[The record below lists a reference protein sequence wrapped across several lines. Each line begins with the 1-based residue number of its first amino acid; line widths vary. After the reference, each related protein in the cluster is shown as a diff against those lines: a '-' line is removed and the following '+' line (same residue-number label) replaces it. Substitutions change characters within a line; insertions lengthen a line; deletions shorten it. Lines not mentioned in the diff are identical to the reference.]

1 MPGSD
6 LVPWLRARAAGTLF
20 VALILALTA
29 CAPIDE
35 GDDGAEA
42 SEDVTASAAAASEGA
57 ASAGASAA
65 ASDGGSAGGGELTIA
80 TGGTGGVYYPLGGGL
95 AEVIRNNI
103 DGYSGSVQETNA
115 SVDNMLLI
123 GDGGADIA
131 FTLGDTA
138 ADAVNGEGDDFAEGP
153 IDACALG
160 RIYNNFT
167 QIVTSA
173 DAGITSVEDLRDKRV
188 SLGSPGSGTEVIA
201 LRILEAAGI
210 DPDADIER
218 QQLGVDETVAGLRDG
233 TIDAGFWSGG
243 LPTGALVDYATT
255 GDMVLVPHA
264 EYTQDL
270 VDQYGEYYVEDVIPA
285 DTYEG
290 QAEDVEVI
298 AVPNVLVVNTNMDE
312 QLQQDLTRVLFEQ
325 KDALVDVHPAAEAL
339 DPTDAQDIAFMDLCP
354 GSQAYYDEA
363 G

>member
-1 MPGSD
+1 MSGPSFHS
-6 LVPWLRARAAGTLF
+6 PRRSAAASSLL
-20 VALILALTA
+20 VALILTLTA

-35 GDDGAEA
+35 GGDGADATPAADA
-42 SEDVTASAAAASEGA
+42 SG
-57 ASAGASAA
+57 
-65 ASDGGSAGGGELTIA
+65 SDGGGAAGGELTIA

-95 AEVIRNNI
+95 ADVIGNNI
-103 DGYSGSVQETNA
+103 EGYSASVQETNA

-138 ADAVNGEGDDFAEGP
+138 ADAVNGEGEDFADGP
-153 IDACALG
+153 VEACALA
-160 RIYNNFT
+160 RIYDNFT
-167 QIVTSA
+167 QIVASS
-173 DAGITSVEDLRDKRV
+173 DSGVTSVEDMRGKRI

-218 QQLGVDETVAGLRDG
+218 QQLGIDETVAALRDG

-255 GDMVLVPHA
+255 GEMVLVPHA
-264 EYTQDL
+264 EYTEDM
-270 VDQYGEYYVEDVIPA
+270 VAEHGDVYVEDVIPA

-298 AVPNVLVVNTNMDE
+298 VVPNVLAVNTNMDE

-325 KDALVDVHPAAEAL
+325 KEALVAVHAAAEAL
-339 DPTDAQDIAFMDLCP
+339 DPELAQEVGFMDICP

>member
-1 MPGSD
+1 MAAKAH
-6 LVPWLRARAAGTLF
+6 LPWLRPRASGTLLT
-20 VALILALTA
+20 ALLLALSA

-35 GDDGAEA
+35 GGDATDGTGGTG
-42 SEDVTASAAAASEGA
+42 D
-57 ASAGASAA
+57 AGSN
-65 ASDGGSAGGGELTIA
+65 ELTIA

-95 AEVIRNNI
+95 ADVIGENL
-103 DGYSGSVQETNA
+103 DGYSASVQETNA

-123 GDGGADIA
+123 GNGGADIA
-131 FTLGDTA
+131 FTLADTA
-138 ADAVNGEGDDFAEGP
+138 GDAVSGTGDDFADGP
-153 IDACALG
+153 IEACALAL
-160 RIYNNFT
+160 IYNNYT

-173 DAGITSVEDLRDKRV
+173 DAGIASIEDLSGKRV

-233 TIDAGFWSGG
+233 TLDAGFWSGG

-255 GDMVLVPHA
+255 GDLVLVPHA

-270 VDQYGEYYVEDVIPA
+270 VDTYGEYYVEDTIPA

-290 QAEDVEVI
+290 QSEDVAVI
-298 AVPNVLVVNTNMDE
+298 VVPNLLVVNTSMDE
-312 QLQQDLTRVLFEQ
+312 QLQEDLTRLLFEQ

-339 DPTDAQDIAFMDLCP
+339 DPAVAQEISFMDLCP

>member
-1 MPGSD
+1 MVSSTIPERR
-6 LVPWLRARAAGTLF
+6 PRFA
-20 VALILALTA
+20 ALTVAVAAVLLLAA
-29 CAPIDE
+29 CEPIDE
-35 GDDGAEA
+35 GDDG
-42 SEDVTASAAAASEGA
+42 DAAASVDAGASAEPA
-57 ASAGASAA
+57 ASAGASVAA
-65 ASDGGSAGGGELTIA
+65 TEAAGGGEGGQLVIA

-95 AEVIRNNI
+95 ANVIS
-103 DGYSGSVQETNA
+103 DDVEGYTATISETNA

-123 GDGGADIA
+123 QDGGADIA

-138 ADAVNGEGDDFAEGP
+138 SDAVSGTGADFEGEP

-167 QIVTSA
+167 QIVTNA
-173 DAGITSVEDLRDKRV
+173 DAGIASVEDLAGKRV

-218 QQLGVDETVAGLRDG
+218 AQLGVDETVEALRDG

-243 LPTGALVDYATT
+243 LPTGALTDYATT
-255 GDMVLVPHA
+255 GDMVLVPHG
-264 EYTQDL
+264 EYASDL
-270 VDQYGEYYVEDVIPA
+270 ADQYGEYYLEDTIPA

-290 QAEDVEVI
+290 QTEDVSVVV
-298 AVPNVLVVNTNMDE
+298 VPNVLVVNTSMDE
-312 QLQQDLTRVLFEQ
+312 GLQTDLTRVLFEQ

-339 DPTDAQDIAFMDLCP
+339 DPEVAQDVAFMDLCP

>member
-1 MPGSD
+1 MSGSD
-6 LVPWLRARAAGTLF
+6 LHRMRATVPGTLLA
-20 VALILALTA
+20 ALILALTA
-29 CAPIDE
+29 CTPIGEGEGGATAGEGGGSAPAD
-35 GDDGAEA
+35 
-42 SEDVTASAAAASEGA
+42 ASAAG
-57 ASAGASAA
+57 G
-65 ASDGGSAGGGELTIA
+65 GGSGDELTIA

-95 AEVIRNNI
+95 ADVIADNI
-103 DGYSGSVQETNA
+103 EGYSASVQETNA

-138 ADAVNGEGDDFAEGP
+138 ADAVSGEGEDFAEGP
-153 IDACALG
+153 IEACALA
-160 RIYNNFT
+160 RIYDNFT

-173 DAGITSVEDLRDKRV
+173 DSGIASIEDMRDKRI

-233 TIDAGFWSGG
+233 TVDAGFWSGG

-255 GDMVLVPHA
+255 GEMVLVPHA
-264 EYTQDL
+264 EYTQDM
-270 VDQYGEYYVEDVIPA
+270 VDAHGDVYVEDVIPA

-290 QAEDVEVI
+290 QTEDVDVI
-298 AVPNVLVVNTNMDE
+298 VVPNVLAVNTNMDE

-325 KDALVDVHPAAEAL
+325 KDALVQVHAAAEEL
-339 DPTDAQDIAFMDLCP
+339 DPEIAQDVPFMDICP
-354 GSQAYYDEA
+354 GSQTYYDE
-363 G
+363 GS

>member
-1 MPGSD
+1 MAATTHLPR
-6 LVPWLRARAAGTLF
+6 LRPRAAGTL
-20 VALILALTA
+20 LIGLLLALAA

-35 GDDGAEA
+35 GATDGA
-42 SEDVTASAAAASEGA
+42 
-57 ASAGASAA
+57 
-65 ASDGGSAGGGELTIA
+65 DGTGDAAGGNELTIA

-95 AEVIRNNI
+95 ADVIGETL
-103 DGYSGSVQETNA
+103 DGYTASVQETNA

-123 GDGGADIA
+123 GNGGADIA
-131 FTLGDTA
+131 FTLADTA
-138 ADAVNGEGDDFAEGP
+138 GDAVSGTGDDFADGP
-153 IDACALG
+153 IEACALAL
-160 RIYNNFT
+160 IYNNYT

-173 DAGITSVEDLRDKRV
+173 DAGITSIDDLAGKRV
-188 SLGSPGSGTEVIA
+188 SLGSPGSGTEVIG

-233 TIDAGFWSGG
+233 TLDAGFWSGG

-270 VDQYGEYYVEDVIPA
+270 VDAHGEYYVEATIPA

-290 QAEDVEVI
+290 QSEDVAVI
-298 AVPNVLVVNTNMDE
+298 VVPNLLVVNTSMDE
-312 QLQQDLTRVLFEQ
+312 QLQEDLTRLLFEQ
-325 KDALVDVHPAAEAL
+325 KDALVDVHPAAEEL
-339 DPTDAQDIAFMDLCP
+339 DPAVAQEVSFMDVCP

>member
-1 MPGSD
+1 MAATTHHR
-6 LVPWLRARAAGTLF
+6 WLRPRTSGTLLT
-20 VALILALTA
+20 ALLLALAA

-35 GDDGAEA
+35 GDDGAA
-42 SEDVTASAAAASEGA
+42 TGT
-57 ASAGASAA
+57 
-65 ASDGGSAGGGELTIA
+65 DGGSAGELTIA

-95 AEVIRNNI
+95 ADVISENLE
-103 DGYSGSVQETNA
+103 GYTASVQETNA

-131 FTLGDTA
+131 FTLADTA
-138 ADAVNGEGDDFAEGP
+138 GDAVTGTGDDFADGP
-153 IDACALG
+153 IEACALG
-160 RIYNNFT
+160 LIYNNFT

-173 DAGITSVEDLRDKRV
+173 DAGITSIDDLSGKRV
-188 SLGSPGSGTEVIA
+188 SLGSPGSGTEVIG

-233 TIDAGFWSGG
+233 TLDAGFWSGG

-270 VDQYGEYYVEDVIPA
+270 VDAHGEYYVEDTIPA

-290 QAEDVEVI
+290 QTDDVAVI
-298 AVPNVLVVNTNMDE
+298 VVPNLLVVNTSMDE
-312 QLQQDLTRVLFEQ
+312 QLQEDLTRLLFEQ
-325 KDALVDVHPAAEAL
+325 KDALVAVHPAAEEL
-339 DPTDAQDIAFMDLCP
+339 DPAVAQEVSFMEICP

>member
-1 MPGSD
+1 MSGSN
-6 LVPWLRARAAGTLF
+6 LHQPRHARAAWGLL
-20 VALILALTA
+20 VGLILALTA

-35 GDDGAEA
+35 GDGE
-42 SEDVTASAAAASEGA
+42 TAAVDTS
-57 ASAGASAA
+57 
-65 ASDGGSAGGGELTIA
+65 ASDGGGAAGGELTIA
-80 TGGTGGVYYPLGGGL
+80 TGGTGGVYFPLGGGL
-95 AEVIRNNI
+95 AEVVADNI
-103 DGYSGSVQETNA
+103 EGYSATVQETNA

-153 IDACALG
+153 IEACALA
-160 RIYNNFT
+160 RIYDNFT
-167 QIVTSA
+167 QIVASSES
-173 DAGITSVEDLRDKRV
+173 GITSVEGMRDKRI

-218 QQLGVDETVAGLRDG
+218 QQLGIDETVAALRDG

-243 LPTGALVDYATT
+243 LPTSALVDYATT
-255 GDMVLVPHA
+255 GQMVLVPHA
-264 EYTQDL
+264 EYTEDM
-270 VDQYGEYYVEDVIPA
+270 VAAHGDVYTEDVIPA

-290 QAEDVEVI
+290 QTEEVAVI
-298 AVPNVLVVNTNMDE
+298 VVPNVLAVNTSMDE

-325 KDALVDVHPAAEAL
+325 KDALVAVHAAAEEL
-339 DPTDAQDIAFMDLCP
+339 DPELAQEVGFMDICP

>member
-1 MPGSD
+1 MSALDPI
-6 LVPWLRARAAGTLF
+6 PWLRARAAVAVL
-20 VALILALTA
+20 VALVLALAA
-29 CAPIDE
+29 CAPID
-35 GDDGAEA
+35 GGAETGEEA
-42 SEDVTASAAAASEGA
+42 SEPAEESAAASEPTT
-57 ASAGASAA
+57 
-65 ASDGGSAGGGELTIA
+65 GGEGGQLVIA

-95 AEVIRNNI
+95 ANVISDNVE
-103 DGYSGSVQETNA
+103 GYTATISETNA

-123 GDGGADIA
+123 QDGGADIA

-138 ADAVNGEGDDFAEGP
+138 ADAVAGAGTDFEGNA

-167 QIVTSA
+167 QLVSST
-173 DAGITSVEDLRDKRV
+173 DAGIASVEDLAGKRV
-188 SLGSPGSGTEVIA
+188 SLGSPGSGTEIIA

-243 LPTGALVDYATT
+243 LPTGALVDYATS
-255 GDMVLVPHA
+255 GEMVLVPTA
-264 EYTQDL
+264 EYASDMA
-270 VDQYGEYYVEDVIPA
+270 DAYGEYYVEDTIPA

-290 QAEDVEVI
+290 QSEDVETVV
-298 AVPNVLVVNTNMDE
+298 VPNVLVVNTSMDE
-312 QLQQDLTRVLFEQ
+312 ELQRQLTAVLFEQ
-325 KDALVDVHPAAEAL
+325 KEALVSVHPAAEAL
-339 DPTDAQDIAFMDLCP
+339 DPEIAQDVGFMDICP

>member
-1 MPGSD
+1 MSASERNPLRGFLRGQGTILMA
-6 LVPWLRARAAGTLF
+6 LV
-20 VALILALTA
+20 VALAA

-35 GDDGAEA
+35 GEGDGGDGT
-42 SEDVTASAAAASEGA
+42 SPAASGA
-57 ASAGASAA
+57 ASPAGGDGAA
-65 ASDGGSAGGGELTIA
+65 GGELTIA

-95 AEVIRNNI
+95 ADLIGSNLE
-103 DGYSGSVQETNA
+103 GYSASVQETNA

-131 FTLGDTA
+131 FALGDTA
-138 ADAVNGEGDDFAEGP
+138 GDAVTGTGDDFAEGP
-153 IDACALG
+153 IEACALG
-160 RIYNNFT
+160 MIYNNFT
-167 QIVTSA
+167 QILTSSA
-173 DAGITSVEDLRDKRV
+173 AGIASVEDMRGKRV

-218 QQLGVDETVAGLRDG
+218 QQLGVDETVAALRDG

-255 GDMVLVPHA
+255 GEMVLVPHA
-264 EYTQDL
+264 EYTADL
-270 VDQYGEYYVEDVIPA
+270 VEQYGEYYVEDVIPA
-285 DTYEG
+285 ETYEG
-290 QAEDVEVI
+290 QAEDVAVI
-298 AVPNVLVVNTNMDE
+298 AVPNVLVVNTSMDE
-312 QLQQDLTRVLFEQ
+312 QLQQDLTRLLFEE
-325 KDALVDVHPAAEAL
+325 KDALVAVHPAAEEL
-339 DPTDAQDIAFMDLCP
+339 DLATAQEVPFMDICP

>member
-1 MPGSD
+1 MSRSNLHSPR
-6 LVPWLRARAAGTLF
+6 RARAAWGLL
-20 VALILALTA
+20 VALILTLTA

-35 GDDGAEA
+35 GDDGADE
-42 SEDVTASAAAASEGA
+42 TAT
-57 ASAGASAA
+57 AGASGT
-65 ASDGGSAGGGELTIA
+65 DGGAPAGGELTIA

-95 AEVIRNNI
+95 ADVIGENI
-103 DGYSGSVQETNA
+103 EGYSASVQETNA

-138 ADAVNGEGDDFAEGP
+138 ADAVNGEGEDFADGP
-153 IDACALG
+153 IEACALA
-160 RIYNNFT
+160 RIYDNFT
-167 QIVTSA
+167 QIVASS
-173 DAGITSVEDLRDKRV
+173 DSGVTSVEDMRDKRI

-218 QQLGVDETVAGLRDG
+218 QQLGVDETVAALRDG

-243 LPTGALVDYATT
+243 LPTSALVDYATT
-255 GDMVLVPHA
+255 GQMVLVPHA
-264 EYTQDL
+264 EYTEDM
-270 VDQYGEYYVEDVIPA
+270 VAEYGDVYVEDVIPA

-298 AVPNVLVVNTNMDE
+298 VVPNVLVVNTSMDE
-312 QLQQDLTRVLFEQ
+312 QLQQDLARVLFEQ
-325 KDALVDVHPAAEAL
+325 KEALVDVHAAAEAL
-339 DPTDAQDIAFMDLCP
+339 DPEMAQDVGFMDICP

>member
-1 MPGSD
+1 MAATTPH
-6 LVPWLRARAAGTLF
+6 PWLRLRASGTVL
-20 VALILALTA
+20 VAVLVVLAA

-35 GDDGAEA
+35 GDDGAG
-42 SEDVTASAAAASEGA
+42 STD
-57 ASAGASAA
+57 SAGASGEPGGDG
-65 ASDGGSAGGGELTIA
+65 SDLTIA
-80 TGGTGGVYYPLGGGL
+80 TGGTGGVYYPRGGGL
-95 AEVIRNNI
+95 ADVISENL
-103 DGYSGSVQETNA
+103 DGYTASVQETNA

-138 ADAVNGEGDDFAEGP
+138 GDAVTGTGEDFAEGP
-153 IDACALG
+153 IEACALAH
-160 RIYNNFT
+160 IYNNFT

-173 DAGITSVEDLRDKRV
+173 DAGITSIEDMAGKRV
-188 SLGSPGSGTEVIA
+188 SLGSPGSGTEIIA
-201 LRILEAAGI
+201 IRILAAAGI
-210 DPDADIER
+210 VPDSDIER
-218 QQLGVDETVAGLRDG
+218 QQLGVDETVAALRDG

-270 VDQYGEYYVEDVIPA
+270 VDEFGAYYVEDVIPA

-290 QAEDVEVI
+290 QTEDVAVI
-298 AVPNVLVVNTNMDE
+298 AVPNVLVVNTSMDE
-312 QLQQDLTRVLFEQ
+312 GLQQDLTRLLFEQ
-325 KDALVDVHPAAEAL
+325 KDALVAVHPAAEAL
-339 DPTDAQDIAFMDLCP
+339 DPETAQNVAFMDLCP

>member
-1 MPGSD
+1 
-6 LVPWLRARAAGTLF
+6 
-20 VALILALTA
+20 
-29 CAPIDE
+29 
-35 GDDGAEA
+35 
-42 SEDVTASAAAASEGA
+42 
-57 ASAGASAA
+57 
-65 ASDGGSAGGGELTIA
+65 
-80 TGGTGGVYYPLGGGL
+80 
-95 AEVIRNNI
+95 
-103 DGYSGSVQETNA
+103 
-115 SVDNMLLI
+115 MLLI

-138 ADAVNGEGDDFAEGP
+138 ADAVSGEGDDFAEGP
-153 IDACALG
+153 IEACALA

-167 QIVTSA
+167 QIVTNA
-173 DAGITSVEDLRDKRV
+173 DSGITSIEDMSGKRV

-255 GDMVLVPHA
+255 GEMVLVPHA

-270 VDQYGEYYVEDVIPA
+270 VDQFGEYYVEDVIPA

-290 QAEDVEVI
+290 QTEDVDVI
-298 AVPNVLVVNTNMDE
+298 AVPNVLVVNTDMDE

-325 KDALVDVHPAAEAL
+325 KDALVDVHPAAEEL
-339 DPTDAQDIAFMDLCP
+339 DPQVAQDIPFMDICP

>member
-1 MPGSD
+1 MSGSS
-6 LVPWLRARAAGTLF
+6 LHSPRRTRAAWSLL
-20 VALILALTA
+20 VALILTLTA

-35 GDDGAEA
+35 GEDGA
-42 SEDVTASAAAASEGA
+42 DQTAA
-57 ASAGASAA
+57 AGASGTN
-65 ASDGGSAGGGELTIA
+65 GGAPAGGELTIA

-95 AEVIRNNI
+95 ADVIGDNVE
-103 DGYSGSVQETNA
+103 GYSASVQETNA

-138 ADAVNGEGDDFAEGP
+138 ADAVNGEGEDFAEGP
-153 IDACALG
+153 IEACALA
-160 RIYNNFT
+160 RIYDNFT
-167 QIVTSA
+167 QIVASS
-173 DAGITSVEDLRDKRV
+173 DSGVTSVEEMRDKRI

-201 LRILEAAGI
+201 LRILAAAGI

-218 QQLGVDETVAGLRDG
+218 QQLGVDETVAALRDG

-243 LPTGALVDYATT
+243 LPTSALVDYATT
-255 GDMVLVPHA
+255 GQMVLVPHA
-264 EYTQDL
+264 EYTEDM
-270 VDQYGEYYVEDVIPA
+270 VAEYGDVYVEDVIPA

-298 AVPNVLVVNTNMDE
+298 VVPNVLVVNTSMDE

-325 KDALVDVHPAAEAL
+325 KEALVGVHAAAEAL
-339 DPTDAQDIAFMDLCP
+339 DPELAQEVGFMDICP
-354 GSQAYYDEA
+354 GSQTWYDEA